1 LLCPC
6 YLGNNY
12 DLSAASDLPTLN
24 VTCWHRGSLGV
35 ADVPMGEVNIQ
46 LDSIDPSG
54 GTSDKPY
61 PLEISGRMKTVSGE
75 VRNTLS

>member
-1 LLCPC
+1 
-6 YLGNNY
+6 
-12 DLSAASDLPTLN
+12 
-24 VTCWHRGSLGV
+24 VVCWHRGSLGV

-54 GTSDKPY
+54 GTSDKSY

-75 VRNTLS
+75 VSRCLY